1 MTQSQKPFPKESA
14 QMPQLA
20 YVDGRLVPLRDA
32 SVSVEDRG
40 LQFADA
46 LYEVA
51 AVLNGRLLDWPAHL
65 ARLRRNCAA
74 IFIDFPM
81 TDAALGAQACRLLAI
96 NGHSEALLYIQLSR
110 GSAKRDHGFPV
121 NPRPTLVMTVR
132 RFDFGQRIAQ
142 QATGVPVI
150 TVNDMRWQRVDMKTT
165 GLLANVLAKQ
175 DARAAGAFEAW
186 MVSADGIV
194 REGGS
199 TNAYIV
205 RDGTIITHPLSAHI
219 LPGIA
224 RAALLRLARA
234 ASMPVVERPFTR
246 DEALAAD
253 EAFLTSTTAPILPVV
268 SIDAQPVGGGKPGPI
283 AQRLASLVWSD
294 IEHQTGWRA

>member
-1 MTQSQKPFPKESA
+1 
-14 QMPQLA
+14 MPQLA
-20 YVDGRLVPLRDA
+20 YVDGRITALRDA
-32 SVSVEDRG
+32 SVNVEDRG

-46 LYEVA
+46 LYEVT

-74 IFIDFPM
+74 LFIDFAIS
-81 TDAALGAQACRLLAI
+81 DAALTLQAERLVAA
-96 NGHSEALLYIQLSR
+96 NGHADALLYLQLSR
-110 GSAKRDHGFPV
+110 GVARRDHGFPAQS
-121 NPRPTLVMTVR
+121 RPSLVMTVR
-132 RFDFGQRIAQ
+132 RFDFAQRAAQ
-142 QATGVPVI
+142 QRSGIKVI

-186 MVSADGIV
+186 LIGADGIV

-205 RDGTIITHPLSAHI
+205 KDGAIITHPLSARI

-224 RAALLRLARA
+224 RATLLRLARDA
-234 ASMPVVERPFTR
+234 QISVIERPFTLDEAHQA
-246 DEALAAD
+246 DEAL
-253 EAFLTSTTAPILPVV
+253 LTSTTAPLLPVV
-268 SIDAQPVGGGKPGPI
+268 QIDGTPVGDGTPGPV
-283 AQRLASLVWSD
+283 AARLAALVGD
-294 IEHQTGWRA
+294 EIARQTGWRH

>member
-1 MTQSQKPFPKESA
+1 
-14 QMPQLA
+14 MPQLA
-20 YVDGRLVPLRDA
+20 YVDGRITALRDA
-32 SVSVEDRG
+32 TVHVEDRG

-51 AVLNGRLLDWPAHL
+51 AVMNGELLDWEPHL

-81 TDAALGAQACRLLAI
+81 TDAALTLQARRLVAV
-96 NGHSEALLYIQLSR
+96 NGHEDALLYIQLSR
-110 GSAKRDHGFPV
+110 GVAKRDHSFPSH
-121 NPRPTLVMTVR
+121 PRASLIMTVR
-132 RFDFGQRIAQ
+132 RFDFAQRIGQ
-142 QATGVPVI
+142 QKTGVGVI

-175 DARAAGAFEAW
+175 DAKAAGAFEAW
-186 MVSADGIV
+186 MVSADGTV

-205 RDGTIITHPLSAHI
+205 KDGVIITHPLSAHI

-224 RAALLRLARA
+224 RATLLRLARDA
-234 ASMPVVERPFTR
+234 QMTVIERPFSL

-253 EAFLTSTTAPILPVV
+253 EALLTSTTAPLLPVV
-268 SIDAQPVGGGKPGPI
+268 RIDGRPVENGTPGPV
-283 AQRLASLVWSD
+283 AGRLAALVWD
-294 IEHQTGWRA
+294 EIARQTGWRR

>member
-1 MTQSQKPFPKESA
+1 
-14 QMPQLA
+14 MPQLA
-20 YVDGRLVPLRDA
+20 YVDGRISALRDA
-32 SVSVEDRG
+32 TVHVEDRG

-51 AVLNGRLLDWPAHL
+51 AVMNGELLDWEPHL

-74 IFIDFPM
+74 IFIDFAM
-81 TDAALGAQACRLLAI
+81 TDAALTAQAKRLVAA
-96 NGHSEALLYIQLSR
+96 NGHKDALLYMQLSR
-110 GSAKRDHGFPV
+110 GVAKRDHSFPSA
-121 NPRPTLVMTVR
+121 PRASLIMTVR
-132 RFDFGQRIAQ
+132 RFDFAQRIGQ
-142 QATGVPVI
+142 QKTGVSVI

-175 DARAAGAFEAW
+175 DAKAAGAFEAW

-205 RDGTIITHPLSAHI
+205 KDGTIITHPLSAHI

-224 RAALLRLARA
+224 RATLLRLAREA
-234 ASMPVVERPFTR
+234 QMVVIERPFSL

-253 EAFLTSTTAPILPVV
+253 EALLTSTTAPLLPVV
-268 SIDAQPVGGGKPGPI
+268 RIDGRPVGTGTPGPV
-283 AQRLASLVWSD
+283 AGRLAALVWD
-294 IEHQTGWRA
+294 EIARQTGWRR

>member
-1 MTQSQKPFPKESA
+1 
-14 QMPQLA
+14 MPQLA
-20 YVDGRLVPLRDA
+20 YVDGRITSLRDA
-32 SVSVEDRG
+32 TVHVEDRG

-51 AVLNGRLLDWPAHL
+51 AVMNGELLDWEPHL

-74 IFIDFPM
+74 IFIDFAM
-81 TDAALGAQACRLLAI
+81 TDAALTLQAKRLVAV
-96 NGHSEALLYIQLSR
+96 NGHKDALLYLQLSR
-110 GSAKRDHGFPV
+110 GVAKRDHSFPAH
-121 NPRPTLVMTVR
+121 PRASLIMTVR
-132 RFDFGQRIAQ
+132 RFDFAQRIGQ
-142 QATGVPVI
+142 QKTGVGVI

-175 DARAAGAFEAW
+175 DAKAAGAFEAW
-186 MVSADGIV
+186 MVSADGSV

-205 RDGTIITHPLSAHI
+205 KDGTIITHPLSAHI

-224 RAALLRLARA
+224 RATLLRLARDA
-234 ASMPVVERPFTR
+234 QMTVIERPFSL

-253 EAFLTSTTAPILPVV
+253 EALLTSTTAPLLPVV
-268 SIDAQPVGGGKPGPI
+268 RIDGRPVGNGTPGPV
-283 AQRLASLVWSD
+283 AGRLAALVWD
-294 IEHQTGWRA
+294 EIARQTGWRR

>member
-1 MTQSQKPFPKESA
+1 
-14 QMPQLA
+14 MPQLA
-20 YVDGRLVPLRDA
+20 YVDGRITALRDA
-32 SVSVEDRG
+32 TVHVEDRG

-51 AVLNGRLLDWPAHL
+51 AVMNGELLDWAPHL

-81 TDAALGAQACRLLAI
+81 TDAALTLQAKRLVAA
-96 NGHSEALLYIQLSR
+96 NGHKDALLYVQLSR
-110 GSAKRDHGFPV
+110 GAAKRDHSFPSE
-121 NPRPTLVMTVR
+121 PRPSLIMTVR
-132 RFDFGQRIAQ
+132 RFDFSQRVGQQ
-142 QATGVPVI
+142 KTGVGVI

-175 DARAAGAFEAW
+175 DAKAAGAFEAW

-205 RDGTIITHPLSAHI
+205 KDGAIITHPLSAHI

-224 RAALLRLARA
+224 RATLLRLARDA
-234 ASMPVVERPFTR
+234 QMTVIERPFSL

-253 EAFLTSTTAPILPVV
+253 EALLTSTTAPLLPVV
-268 SIDAQPVGGGKPGPI
+268 RIDGRPVGSGSPGPV
-283 AQRLASLVWSD
+283 AARLAALVWD
-294 IEHQTGWRA
+294 EIARQTGWRA

>member
-1 MTQSQKPFPKESA
+1 
-14 QMPQLA
+14 MPQLA
-20 YVDGRLVPLRDA
+20 YVDGRITALRDA
-32 SVSVEDRG
+32 SVNVEDRG

-51 AVLNGRLLDWPAHL
+51 AVLNGRLLDWPEHL

-74 IFIDFPM
+74 IFIDFAM
-81 TDAALGAQACRLLAI
+81 TDAALTSQAQRLIAA
-96 NGHSEALLYIQLSR
+96 NGHKDALLYIQVGR
-110 GSAKRDHGFPV
+110 GVARRDHGFPEHA
-121 NPRPTLVMTVR
+121 RPSLVMTVR
-132 RFDFGQRIAQ
+132 RFDFAQRVGQQRS
-142 QATGVPVI
+142 GVKVI

-205 RDGTIITHPLSAHI
+205 RDGAIITHPLSAHI

-224 RAALLRLARA
+224 RATLLRLARDA
-234 ASMPVVERPFTR
+234 QITVVERPFTL
-246 DEALAAD
+246 DEALMAD
-253 EAFLTSTTAPILPVV
+253 EALLTSTTAPLLPVV
-268 SIDAQPVGGGKPGPI
+268 RIDGRPVGDGTPGPM
-283 AQRLASLVWSD
+283 AARLAALVWD
-294 IEHQTGWRA
+294 EIARQTGWRR

>member
-1 MTQSQKPFPKESA
+1 
-14 QMPQLA
+14 MPQLA
-20 YVDGRLVPLRDA
+20 YVDGRITALRDA
-32 SVSVEDRG
+32 TVHVEDRG

-51 AVLNGRLLDWPAHL
+51 AVMNGELLDWEPHL

-74 IFIDFPM
+74 IFIDFAM
-81 TDAALGAQACRLLAI
+81 TDTALTLQAKRLVAA
-96 NGHSEALLYIQLSR
+96 NGHKDALLYLQLSR
-110 GSAKRDHGFPV
+110 GVAKRDHSFPAH
-121 NPRPTLVMTVR
+121 PSASLIMTVR
-132 RFDFGQRIAQ
+132 RFDFAQRIGQ
-142 QATGVPVI
+142 QKTGVGVI

-175 DARAAGAFEAW
+175 DAKAAGAFEAW

-205 RDGTIITHPLSAHI
+205 KDGTIITHPLSAHI

-224 RAALLRLARA
+224 RATLLRLARDA
-234 ASMPVVERPFTR
+234 QMTVIERPFSL

-253 EAFLTSTTAPILPVV
+253 EALLTSTTAPLLPVV
-268 SIDAQPVGGGKPGPI
+268 RIDGRPVGDGTPGPV
-283 AQRLASLVWSD
+283 AGRLAALVWD
-294 IEHQTGWRA
+294 EIARQTGWRR

>member
-1 MTQSQKPFPKESA
+1 LLESA
-14 QMPQLA
+14 QMPQRA
-20 YVDGRLVPLRDA
+20 YVDGRITALSDA
-32 SVSVEDRG
+32 SVHVEDRG

-51 AVLNGRLLDWPAHL
+51 AVMNGALLDWPEHL

-74 IFIDFPM
+74 IFIDFPIS
-81 TDAALGAQACRLLAI
+81 DAALGLQARRLVAL
-96 NGHSEALLYIQLSR
+96 NGHADALLYVQVSR
-110 GSAKRDHGFPV
+110 GSAKRDHGFPAQ
-121 NPRPTLVMTVR
+121 PRPTLVMTVR
-132 RFDFGQRIAQ
+132 RFDFAQRIGQ
-142 QATGVPVI
+142 QKAGIGVI

-175 DARAAGAFEAW
+175 DAKAAGAFEAW
-186 MVSADGIV
+186 LVSADGIV

-205 RDGTIITHPLSAHI
+205 KDGAIITHPLSAHI

-224 RAALLRLARA
+224 RATLLRLAREA
-234 ASMPVVERPFTR
+234 QMTVVERPFSL

-253 EAFLTSTTAPILPVV
+253 EALLTSTTAPLLPVV
-268 SIDAQPVGGGKPGPI
+268 RIDSQPIGGGTPGPV
-283 AQRLASLVWSD
+283 ATRLAALVWD
-294 IEHQTGWRA
+294 EIERQTGWRR

>member
-1 MTQSQKPFPKESA
+1 
-14 QMPQLA
+14 MPQLA
-20 YVDGRLVPLRDA
+20 YVDGRLQPLTTA
-32 SVSVEDRG
+32 SVHVEDRG

-51 AVLNGRLLDWPAHL
+51 AVMNGALLDWDAHL

-81 TDAALGAQACRLLAI
+81 TDAALTAQAKRLVAV
-96 NGHSEALLYIQLSR
+96 NGHADALLYIQLSR
-110 GSAKRDHGFPV
+110 GSAKRDHGFPAQA
-121 NPRPTLVMTVR
+121 RPTLVMTVR
-132 RFDFGQRIAQ
+132 RFDFVQRVAQ
-142 QATGVPVI
+142 QKTGVGVI

-186 MVSADGIV
+186 MISADGIV

-205 RDGTIITHPLSAHI
+205 KNGTIVTHPLSQHI

-224 RAALLRLARA
+224 RATLLRLARDA
-234 ASMPVVERPFTR
+234 QMTVEERPFTL
-246 DEALAAD
+246 DDALAAD
-253 EAFLTSTTAPILPVV
+253 EAFLTSTTAPLLPVV
-268 SIDAQPVGGGKPGPI
+268 RIDGHAVADGTPGPV
-283 AQRLASLVWSD
+283 ATRLAALVWD
-294 IEHQTGWRA
+294 EVARQTGWRA

>member
-1 MTQSQKPFPKESA
+1 
-14 QMPQLA
+14 MPQLA
-20 YVDGRLVPLRDA
+20 YVDGRITSLRDA
-32 SVSVEDRG
+32 TVHVEDRG

-51 AVLNGRLLDWPAHL
+51 AVMNGELLDWEPHL

-74 IFIDFPM
+74 IFIDFAM
-81 TDAALGAQACRLLAI
+81 TDAALTLQAKRLVAV
-96 NGHSEALLYIQLSR
+96 NGHKDALLYLQLSR
-110 GSAKRDHGFPV
+110 GVAKRDHSFPAH
-121 NPRPTLVMTVR
+121 PSASLIMTVR
-132 RFDFGQRIAQ
+132 RFDFAQRIGQ
-142 QATGVPVI
+142 QKTGVGVI

-175 DARAAGAFEAW
+175 DAKAAGAFEAW
-186 MVSADGIV
+186 MVSADGSV

-205 RDGTIITHPLSAHI
+205 KDGTIITHPLSAHI

-224 RAALLRLARA
+224 RATLLRLARDA
-234 ASMPVVERPFTR
+234 QMTVIERPFSL

-253 EAFLTSTTAPILPVV
+253 EALLTSTTAPLLPVV
-268 SIDAQPVGGGKPGPI
+268 RIDGRPVGNGTPGPV
-283 AQRLASLVWSD
+283 AGRLAALVWD
-294 IEHQTGWRA
+294 EIARQTGWRR

>member
-1 MTQSQKPFPKESA
+1 
-14 QMPQLA
+14 MPQLA
-20 YVDGRLVPLRDA
+20 YVDGRITALRDA
-32 SVSVEDRG
+32 TVHVEDRG

-51 AVLNGRLLDWPAHL
+51 AVMNGELLDWEPHL

-74 IFIDFPM
+74 IFIDFAM
-81 TDAALGAQACRLLAI
+81 TDTALTLQAKRLVAA
-96 NGHSEALLYIQLSR
+96 NGHKDALLYIQLSR
-110 GSAKRDHGFPV
+110 GVAKRDHSFPAH
-121 NPRPTLVMTVR
+121 PSASLIMTVR
-132 RFDFGQRIAQ
+132 RFDFAQRVGQQ
-142 QATGVPVI
+142 KTGVGVI

-175 DARAAGAFEAW
+175 DAKAAGAFEAW
-186 MVSADGIV
+186 MVSADGTV

-205 RDGTIITHPLSAHI
+205 KGGTIITHPLSAHI

-224 RAALLRLARA
+224 RATLLRLARDA
-234 ASMPVVERPFTR
+234 QMTVIERPFSL

-253 EAFLTSTTAPILPVV
+253 EALLTSTTAPLLPVV
-268 SIDAQPVGGGKPGPI
+268 RIDGRLVGNGTPGPV
-283 AQRLASLVWSD
+283 AGRLAALVWD
-294 IEHQTGWRA
+294 EIARQTGWRR